1 MKHSLER
8 TSPKGQ
14 EFIGT
19 CRLCGTSNLSMG
31 AVFEDCP
38 NPRGLT
44 EDESLIEAI
53 EGPMSD
59 QPLTECQKNARRNT
73 NTVRYSSIML
83 LVLRGRCRL
92 GNPGGR

>member
-8 TSPKGQ
+8 TSPKGPGQ
-14 EFIGT
+14 KFTGT
-19 CRLCGTSNLSMG
+19 CGLCGTPNLPWK

-53 EGPMSD
+53 EGPEAVRP
-59 QPLTECQKNARRNT
+59 QPSIEGGAWPALTNAADD
-73 NTVRYSSIML
+73 
-83 LVLRGRCRL
+83 
-92 GNPGGR
+92 